1 MERGSAFRPVM
12 DIGCWLLTLF
22 AIVVGP
28 GPASTEAEAEAL
40 DMVVAPDIRALVE
53 VGPSASKWRRDDG
66 AQISIEP
73 KGVNSWVAR
82 VWRVLRVVEGQRTLK

>member
-1 MERGSAFRPVM
+1 MGMGDKPESVTPRLCWGCWCWLERGSAFRPVM

-40 DMVVAPDIRALVE
+40 DMVVAADIRALVE

-66 AQISIEP
+66 A
-73 KGVNSWVAR
+73 
-82 VWRVLRVVEGQRTLK
+82 